1 MKRMTMLMSFLSF
14 LSFLVVSAPL
24 AEAQD
29 VHYLGK
35 FIDREG
41 ALIRVAGQEYEVSV
55 GTVIPACGTVTQ
67 ITDRHL
73 IVQRVLSEE
82 EKEELARQGAAVY
95 DILEIHI
102 PHSDLRLV
110 PVPVP

>member
-1 MKRMTMLMSFLSF
+1 MKRMTMLLSF
-14 LSFLVVSAPL
+14 FVFLLVSAPF
-24 AEAQD
+24 ADTQD

-41 ALIRVAGQEYEVSV
+41 ALIRVSGQEYEVAV
-55 GTVIPACGTVTQ
+55 GTVIPGWGTVKQ

>member
-1 MKRMTMLMSFLSF
+1 MAVTVIGAGMVEAVEVAMEGGEDK
-14 LSFLVVSAPL
+14 L
-24 AEAQD
+24 AIVKTFRTE
-29 VHYLGK
+29 GK
-35 FIDREG
+35 GEW
-41 ALIRVAGQEYEVSV
+41 
-55 GTVIPACGTVTQ
+55 VIPAQ
-67 ITDRHL
+67 L
-73 IVQRVLSEE
+73 QVLSEE

>member
-1 MKRMTMLMSFLSF
+1 MKRMTMLLSF
-14 LSFLVVSAPL
+14 LAFLVVSAPF
-24 AEAQD
+24 AAAQD

-55 GTVIPACGTVTQ
+55 GTVIPGWGTVKQ

-73 IVQRVLSEE
+73 IVERVLSEE

-110 PVPVP
+110 PVPVR

>member
-1 MKRMTMLMSFLSF
+1 MKRMILLLSF
-14 LSFLVVSAPL
+14 LAFSVVSAPF

-29 VHYLGK
+29 IHYLGK
-35 FIDREG
+35 FIDRGG
-41 ALIRVAGQEYEVSV
+41 ALIWVSGQEYEVSV
-55 GTVIPACGTVTQ
+55 GTVIPGWGTVKQ

-73 IVQRVLSEE
+73 IVQRILSEE

-95 DILEIHI
+95 DVLEFHI
-102 PHSDLRLV
+102 PHRDLRLV

>member
-1 MKRMTMLMSFLSF
+1 MKRMTMLLSF
-14 LSFLVVSAPL
+14 CTFLVVSIPF
-24 AEAQD
+24 AEAED

-41 ALIRVAGQEYEVSV
+41 ALIWISGQEYEVSEGSV
-55 GTVIPACGTVTQ
+55 IPGWGTVKE

-82 EKEELARQGAAVY
+82 EKEEMARQGAAVY

-102 PHSDLRLV
+102 PHRDLRLV
-110 PVPVP
+110 PVPVR

>member
-1 MKRMTMLMSFLSF
+1 MKGMTLFLSF
-14 LSFLVVSAPL
+14 LAFLLVSVPL
-24 AEAQD
+24 AEAED

-41 ALIRVAGQEYEVSV
+41 ALIWVSGQEYEVSE
-55 GTVIPACGTVTQ
+55 GTVIPGWGTVKQ

-82 EKEELARQGAAVY
+82 EKEELALQGAAVY